1 MLIEL
6 KNAIEKLEQLSEK
19 EQQMIAQLIVDEIG
33 WDQTLKNSENQLSSL
48 AQEALNEYKKG
59 ETKPFKI

>member
-19 EQQMIAQLIVDEIG
+19 EQQLIAQLIVDEIG
-33 WDQTLKNSENQLSSL
+33 WVLTLKNSENQLSSL
-48 AQEALNEYKKG
+48 AQEALDEYKKG